1 MDMKIDCPVCGVK
14 NGAISKMDTTNIPYF
29 GEVIETSITC
39 PHCGF
44 KHSDVMSV
52 EKNDPA
58 KHTLT
63 INKNNLNSR
72 VVRSQTSTV
81 SIPEAGI
88 KVEPG
93 PKSQGYVSNVEGVIE
108 RFINA
113 THRARALYD
122 EDEESI
128 KNIISTK
135 NFLESI
141 LKGENEATLII
152 EDPYGQ
158 SKIVDLKA
166 KSVPLTE
173 EELKTLKTGFT
184 ILDQEDLNEERE
196 EIKKEENKK
205 SNTDN

>member
-1 MDMKIDCPVCGVK
+1 MEMKIDCPVCGIK
-14 NGAISKMDTTNIPYF
+14 NGAISKIDTSEIPYF
-29 GEVIETSITC
+29 GEVVETSITC

-58 KHTLT
+58 KHVLK
-63 INKNNLNSR
+63 INKDNLDSR
-72 VVRSQTSTV
+72 VIRSQTSTV

-93 PKSQGYVSNVEGVIE
+93 PKSQGYVSNVEGVIN

-113 THRARALYD
+113 TKRAHALYKDD
-122 EDEESI
+122 ENSVA
-128 KNIISTK
+128 NIIKTREY
-135 NFLESI
+135 LESI
-141 LKGENEATLII
+141 MNGENDATLII

-166 KSVPLTE
+166 ESIPLSDD
-173 EELKTLKTGFT
+173 ELKNLKTGFT
-184 ILDQEDLNEERE
+184 ILDQEDLEKERKEINE
-196 EIKKEENKK
+196 KSKNKG
-205 SNTDN
+205 NE

>member
-63 INKNNLNSR
+63 INKDNLNSR

-108 RFINA
+108 RFISA
-113 THRARALYD
+113 THRAHALYN
-122 EDEESI
+122 EDEESLNNI
-128 KNIISTK
+128 KTTRE
-135 NFLESI
+135 FLESI
-141 LKGENEATLII
+141 LDGKNEATLII

-166 KSVPLTE
+166 ESVPLTE

-184 ILDQEDLNEERE
+184 ILDQEDLEKEKQKVKDEED
-196 EIKKEENKK
+196 KEE
-205 SNTDN
+205 